1 MADEVDGLL
10 GKRRGADH
18 EATVSLKTEFMQ
30 AWDGLLTD
38 SAARVLVLGATNR
51 RDELDEA
58 VLRRFALQLE
68 ARPPLPPFFSPVRR

>member
-10 GKRRGADH
+10 GQRRSGDH

-38 SAARVLVLGATNR
+38 GHANVMVLAATNR

-58 VLRRFALQLE
+58 VLRRFAVQLE
-68 ARPPLPPFFSPVRR
+68 VRPKP